1 MDPLQQLS
9 QLAGYPA
16 VADASNQALQI
27 AQAVQ
32 NRQLSPQEAQ
42 QLLEDLKTQ
51 NQIAA
56 QANQLQEHLAFND
69 AMSGLIVLVSN
80 FA

>member
-1 MDPLQQLS
+1 VDPLQTLS

-32 NRQLSPQEAQ
+32 QGQLNKQEAA

-56 QANQLQEHLAFND
+56 GANALQEHLAFND
-69 AMSGLIVLVSN
+69 AMSGLILIISN
-80 FA
+80 I